1 MKQIF
6 FLLITAFIFASC
18 SSKPELTNE
27 FLEGDWV
34 CFDAEIFGEGISE
47 QQQNVLK
54 QISVNSVYSFKD
66 STINLSSQYLSF
78 EFTYELFVNEDTAT
92 ITLIPQGRAS
102 LKKTIYGVVEYTE
115 DVFIIRETNP
125 YYSSTTYLQRK
136 QN

>member
-27 FLEGDWV
+27 FLEGDWT
-34 CFDAEIFGEGISE
+34 CFDVEISGEGISE
-47 QQQNVLK
+47 QQQQILK
-54 QISVNSVYSFKD
+54 QVSVNSVYSFKD
-66 STINLSSQYLSF
+66 STINLSSQYSSF
-78 EFTYELFVNEDTAT
+78 EFTYELFSNEDTAT
-92 ITLIPQGRAS
+92 ITFIPQGRAS
-102 LKKTIYGVVEYTE
+102 LKKTVYGVVEYTE

-136 QN
+136 RN